1 MGVLHSELLEAIF
14 RSVNT
19 IAVDPLVVKARLDII
34 LERVTRIK
42 QIETLTEEKFLAD
55 EIMQSAV
62 ERNLQ
67 IIAQAIIDICTHL
80 IAHNHWGSPK
90 SYSDAVVVVAN
101 HKVID
106 SALADRLIHLVK
118 LRNVL
123 VHLYLKIDQKIVYQS
138 ARSIIDDAKSFTDSI
153 LELVKS

>member
-1 MGVLHSELLEAIF
+1 VILM
-14 RSVNT
+14 
-19 IAVDPLVVKARLDII
+19 AVDPLIVKVRLDII

-42 QIETLTEEKFLAD
+42 HIETMTEEQYLKDNLLQGA
-55 EIMQSAV
+55 I

-80 IAHNHWGSPK
+80 VAHNHWGSPK
-90 SYSDAVVVVAN
+90 SYTGAVTIVAN

-118 LRNVL
+118 LRNIL

-138 ARSIIDDAKSFTDSI
+138 AKSIITDAKLFIDTILKLVDS
-153 LELVKS
+153 K